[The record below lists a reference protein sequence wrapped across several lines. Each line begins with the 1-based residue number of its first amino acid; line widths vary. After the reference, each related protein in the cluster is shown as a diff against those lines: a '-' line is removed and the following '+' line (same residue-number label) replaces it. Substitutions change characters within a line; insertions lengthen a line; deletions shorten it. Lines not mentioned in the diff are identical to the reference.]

1 VFGGGALRLFFRSIR
16 PAVPVRRVSG
26 LNRRIS
32 GGVATEEDGV
42 TTGFTI
48 LIDGQCS
55 LCRREAAAMQRMD
68 AGRGA
73 LKIVDIAAPGFV
85 AAEYGITDD
94 EAMGQIHGVTPDGRV
109 LTGLAVFR
117 HAYGALARGG
127 GIGAK
132 CMSALFAVA
141 GWPLVRVAAN
151 AGYRWF
157 ARHRIAIS
165 SRVGRLLGDEPVVCA
180 TDRCKMP

>member
-1 VFGGGALRLFFRSIR
+1 VES
-16 PAVPVRRVSG
+16 P
-26 LNRRIS
+26 
-32 GGVATEEDGV
+32 
-42 TTGFTI
+42 FTI

-68 AGRGA
+68 GGRKV
-73 LKIVDIAAPGFV
+73 LRIVDIAAPGFV
-85 AAEYGITDD
+85 AAAYGITDD
-94 EAMGQIHGVTPDGRV
+94 EAMGQIHGVTADGRV

-132 CMSALFAVA
+132 CMSALFAVT

-165 SRVGRLLGDEPVVCA
+165 SRVGRLLGDAPVVCE
-180 TDRCKMP
+180 TDRCKVP

>member
-1 VFGGGALRLFFRSIR
+1 VC
-16 PAVPVRRVSG
+16 G

-32 GGVATEEDGV
+32 RGVSTEEQNV
-42 TTGFTI
+42 TNAFTI

-94 EAMGQIHGVTPDGRV
+94 EAMGQIHGVTPDGRL
-109 LTGLAVFR
+109 LTGLSVFR

-132 CMSALFAVA
+132 CMSALFAIT
-141 GWPLVRVAAN
+141 GWPLVRVVAN

-157 ARHRIAIS
+157 ARNRIAIS